1 MGFFDRPLFDFN
13 GDGKED
19 AFETFAGLQMMA
31 SSRQEAI
38 DLTGD
43 DTFYMGSDT
52 LDDEEDEVEEELEMA
67 GLDYDDLA
75 CMDAEERREALEDAG
90 LDPDDF
96 DDDF

>member
-19 AFETFAGLQMMA
+19 EFETFVGMQMMA

-43 DTFYMGSDT
+43 DTFYTGSDT
-52 LDDEEDEVEEELEMA
+52 LDEEDDLEDELEMA
-67 GLDYDDLA
+67 GLDIDDLA
-75 CMDAEERREALEDAG
+75 DMDEDERREALEDAG
-90 LDPDDF
+90 LDPDDY
-96 DDDF
+96 DDF

>member
-1 MGFFDRPLFDFN
+1 MGFFDGPLFDFN

-31 SSRQEAI
+31 TSRQEAI

-52 LDDEEDEVEEELEMA
+52 IEELDEVEEELDMA

-75 CMDAEERREALEDAG
+75 SMDEDERREALEDAG